1 MSHYRNQL
9 EEYLKTLDIKADRV
23 LDVGGASNPVK
34 SRVSSW
40 NVKEYKIVDNGLEDG
55 DYDYEIELN
64 GHIYNLPIKQ
74 RCNIVFCLEVMEYIY
89 NPLNSLLNIN
99 NFITKGGTLYIT
111 FPTLYPVHNP
121 YNNDYLRYTKFGAI
135 KLLEEAGFK
144 IEEIVPRTMKAPNIY
159 NTSCIAEG
167 YKVRGATSSGTL
179 FDAGYIIKCK
189 KI

>member
-64 GHIYNLPIKQ
+64 GHIYNLPI
-74 RCNIVFCLEVMEYIY
+74 
-89 NPLNSLLNIN
+89 
-99 NFITKGGTLYIT
+99 
-111 FPTLYPVHNP
+111 
-121 YNNDYLRYTKFGAI
+121 
-135 KLLEEAGFK
+135 
-144 IEEIVPRTMKAPNIY
+144 
-159 NTSCIAEG
+159 
-167 YKVRGATSSGTL
+167 
-179 FDAGYIIKCK
+179 
-189 KI
+189 